1 MRSKVKIFYEPL
13 SRAALLFIVFGAIG
27 VTIAAMPLAEYRERL
42 REAAGALNSLAV
54 IDEDDGEKDRAAE
67 QTQTFAEVRRSL
79 PPNERIE
86 WRGETVTADNTWL
99 HAALDRLEQLPITH
113 PTRTDELTRLVERL
127 NALSDRGAEVETLSA
142 AAARDKEAEKGRLAA
157 ILQRPEYRQQDEA
170 GGALRR
176 LLDQFLKWLRD
187 LFPEPQP
194 LRPGTSRGLST
205 VAQIVV
211 YALALAVIG
220 FVVWKFR
227 SRLFRRDVLRR
238 VVPKREARVVLGERV
253 GAEQTATDLLNEAE
267 QLARAGD
274 LRGAIRKGYIALLCE
289 LGDRKIIRLA
299 QHKTNRDYLDAV
311 RASGANQNLYS
322 TMKPLTATFER
333 HWYGL
338 EPATEADWE
347 QFKSVV
353 SGRWSVVSS

>member
-1 MRSKVKIFYEPL
+1 EI
-13 SRAALLFIVFGAIG
+13 
-27 VTIAAMPLAEYRERL
+27 
-42 REAAGALNSLAV
+42 
-54 IDEDDGEKDRAAE
+54 
-67 QTQTFAEVRRSL
+67 QT
-79 PPNERIE
+79 
-86 WRGETVTADNTWL
+86 
-99 HAALDRLEQLPITH
+99 
-113 PTRTDELTRLVERL
+113 
-127 NALSDRGAEVETLSA
+127 LSDSTT
-142 AAARDKEAEKGRLAA
+142 RDKEAEKGRLAA
-157 ILQRPEYRQQDEA
+157 ILRRPEYRQQDAA

-205 VAQIVV
+205 IAQIVV
-211 YALALAVIG
+211 YTLALAVIG

-227 SRLFRRDVLRR
+227 SRLFRTEALRR

-253 GAEQTATDLLNEAE
+253 GAEQSATDLLDEAE

-299 QHKTNRDYLDAV
+299 RHKTNRDYLDAV
-311 RASGANQNLYS
+311 RQSGANQNLYAAIR
-322 TMKPLTATFER
+322 PLTASFER

-338 EPATEADWE
+338 EPATEADWDDFRKGVRSQE
-347 QFKSVV
+347 
-353 SGRWSVVSS
+353 SGVRRRIGD